1 MDGLICTVID
11 REEGISMTWIVNE
24 TITQESLAEKFSTL
38 MHQRDILQ
46 IPGAH
51 DAMAGLM
58 AQKTGFQALYLSGGA
73 FTASKGLPDLGMITS
88 EEVAER
94 AKEIIRATNLPML
107 VDIDTGFGGV
117 LNVARTAAEMKEAK
131 VAAVQIEDQK
141 LPKKCG
147 HLNGKNL
154 ITAEEMAQ
162 KISVIKQVAPSLVVI
177 ARTDAH
183 AVEGLDS
190 AIERA
195 KLYVEAGADGIFPE
209 ALESSEDFQVF
220 SEQVTVPLLANMT
233 EFGQTPYLT
242 AEEFENLGYAMVIYP
257 VTSLRVAAKAY
268 ERVFSLIKEKGT
280 QKSALSDMQ
289 TREEL
294 YETIHYHDYEQL
306 DETIAK
312 TVLTKKQ
319 L

>member
-1 MDGLICTVID
+1 
-11 REEGISMTWIVNE
+11 MTWIVDDAA
-24 TITQESLAEKFSTL
+24 TQEELAEKFTTL
-38 MHQRDILQ
+38 MNEGKILQ

-58 AQKTGFQALYLSGGA
+58 AKKTGFETLYLSGGA

-88 EEVAER
+88 EEVANR
-94 AKEIIRATNLPML
+94 AKEVIRATNLPML

-117 LNVARTAAEMKEAK
+117 LNVARTAEEMKEAK

-147 HLNGKNL
+147 HLNGKQL
-154 ITAEEMAQ
+154 VTPEEMAQ
-162 KISVIKQVAPSLVVI
+162 KISVIKKVAPSLVVI
-177 ARTDAH
+177 ARTDAV
-183 AVEGLDS
+183 AVEGVDQ

-195 KLYVEAGADGIFPE
+195 KLYVEAGADGVFPE
-209 ALESSEDFQVF
+209 ALESNEDFQAF
-220 SEQVTVPLLANMT
+220 SDQVKVPLLANMT

-242 AEEFENLGYAMVIYP
+242 AEEFESLGYKMVIYP

-268 ERVFSLIKEKGT
+268 ERVFSLIMEKGT
-280 QKSALSDMQ
+280 QKEAIQDMQ
-289 TREEL
+289 TREAL
-294 YETIHYHDYEQL
+294 YETISYHDFESL
-306 DETIAK
+306 DEAIAK
-312 TVLTKKQ
+312 TILTKKQ